1 MKTVPW
7 TSHSVAGHSKDTEGL
22 MRLVSEYGSM
32 NKLLQG
38 YGVQLHS
45 TLAAPQ
51 LFSNIPW
58 SDLFI
63 QPECWECAGLL
74 AAMRAYWKEQMLR
87 MV

>member
-1 MKTVPW
+1 
-7 TSHSVAGHSKDTEGL
+7 
-22 MRLVSEYGSM
+22 M

-38 YGVQLHS
+38 YGVQLYS

-63 QPECWECAGLL
+63 QPECWERAGLL
-74 AAMRAYWKEQMLR
+74 AATHAY
-87 MV
+87 